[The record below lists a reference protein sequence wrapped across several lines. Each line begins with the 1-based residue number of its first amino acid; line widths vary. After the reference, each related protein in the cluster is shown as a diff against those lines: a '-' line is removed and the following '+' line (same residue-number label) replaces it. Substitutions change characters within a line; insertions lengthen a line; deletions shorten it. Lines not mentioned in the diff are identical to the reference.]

1 MPYGELL
8 VYQTLTD
15 YNERFKFTGKER
27 DEETGYD
34 YFGARNYT
42 SAASIWLSV
51 DPLAD
56 KYPGISPYAYCNWNP
71 VKYIDPDGRDIILA
85 GANKSNVTIRTDLI
99 NLNVDVSKLNV
110 DFGGSYN
117 FQGDEI
123 LGATLDIAGIF
134 DPSGVADGLNAA
146 LQWNN
151 GDVSGAVI
159 SATGLVPYLGD
170 LAKVGKIKKDL
181 GVINNAI
188 QAANKSIKSNF
199 SNSRKM
205 TDNEIGEF
213 FGDKNW
219 HKGNYKKSLMKDF
232 QKELKGSTNFDFYID
247 KSVNQV
253 YIKGNKSEIWINT
266 GEVL

>member
-1 MPYGELL
+1 MPYSMPRIKSILL
-8 VYQTLTD
+8 L
-15 YNERFKFTGKER
+15 
-27 DEETGYD
+27 
-34 YFGARNYT
+34 ACLLCYT
-42 SAASIWLSV
+42 SAQAIWLSP
-51 DPLAD
+51 DPLLD
-56 KYPGISPYAYCNWNP
+56 KYPQISSYAYCEWNP
-71 VKYIDPDGRDIILA
+71 MRYVDPDGRDIILA
-85 GANKSNVTIRTDLI
+85 GANKSNVTIKTDLI

-170 LAKVGKIKKDL
+170 LAKAGKVKKDL

-188 QAANKSIKSNF
+188 SAANKDKKGFVTFIQGHGSSAKYVSVAQPKGYRKIKQKTHEGMPIYTNGKKYISPDRDGHNGGNLENGRF
-199 SNSRKM
+199 S
-205 TDNEIGEF
+205 
-213 FGDKNW
+213 
-219 HKGNYKKSLMKDF
+219 
-232 QKELKGSTNFDFYID
+232 
-247 KSVNQV
+247 
-253 YIKGNKSEIWINT
+253 
-266 GEVL
+266 